1 MVARV
6 MAGLLLVAT
15 LLLQG
20 QLWFS
25 ADGFR
30 EVGRLEGLI
39 AGQRAENLRLTERN
53 QRLEA
58 EVRQLREAAGAV
70 EERARTDLGLV
81 GAAETFYQF
90 GAPVEPEPPARPRGR

>member
-6 MAGLLLVAT
+6 MACLLLVAA

-25 ADGFR
+25 SDGFR
-30 EVGRLEGLI
+30 EVSRLEGLI
-39 AGQRAENLRLTERN
+39 DGQRAENLRLAGRN

-58 EVRQLREAAGAV
+58 EVRQLKEAAGAV

-81 GAAETFYQF
+81 GGTETFYQF
-90 GAPVEPEPPARPRGR
+90 GAAVVPEAPARAAGR

>member
-1 MVARV
+1 MIPRV
-6 MAGLLLVAT
+6 MAGLLLAAA
-15 LLLQG
+15 LLLQV

-30 EVGRLEGLI
+30 EVSRLEGLI
-39 AGQRAENLRLTERN
+39 AGQQAENLVLAGRN

-58 EVRQLREAAGAV
+58 EVLQLKEVAGAV

-81 GAAETFYQF
+81 GGAETFYQF
-90 GAPVEPEPPARPRGR
+90 GATVAPGAPAGTGAR